1 MKLIV
6 EFIKKSNLIDKSYLI
21 FASFFF
27 SVMTVCVKK
36 IDQYIPIYELV
47 FFRSLFSLI
56 ITSLIIRKK
65 KIYPW
70 GNNKPLLILRGLLG
84 TLALLCIFYSIR
96 NMPLSISTVIQYTYP
111 IFIAIFACTIINEK
125 FSKNIFFALI
135 FGWLGIL
142 IILNP
147 NKIPYTSIE
156 IKNIAVL
163 IAFIGSISTSLAYIT
178 VKKLSE
184 NENIFIIIKYFPLIS
199 VITLFPIILLT
210 WVTPKIED
218 LIWIVG
224 IGIFTQIGQIFLTLG
239 LKKLKASQASSINYL
254 QVLFGSI
261 WGIYIFGES
270 INSNFIV
277 GSGFVLLGTLI
288 STSKFTKK
296 V

>member
-1 MKLIV
+1 
-6 EFIKKSNLIDKSYLI
+6 
-21 FASFFF
+21 
-27 SVMTVCVKK
+27 
-36 IDQYIPIYELV
+36 
-47 FFRSLFSLI
+47 
-56 ITSLIIRKK
+56 
-65 KIYPW
+65 
-70 GNNKPLLILRGLLG
+70 
-84 TLALLCIFYSIR
+84 
-96 NMPLSISTVIQYTYP
+96 MPLSISTVIQYTYP